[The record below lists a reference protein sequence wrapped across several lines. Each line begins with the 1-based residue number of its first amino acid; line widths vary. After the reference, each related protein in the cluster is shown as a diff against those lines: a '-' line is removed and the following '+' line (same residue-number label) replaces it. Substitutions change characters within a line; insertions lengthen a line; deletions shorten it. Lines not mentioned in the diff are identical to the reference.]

1 MCYKLIFGLVKLS
14 FDDFFSFNPVIV
26 TRGYPYKLFLNH
38 SYGTRKHFFA
48 ERIVAPWNSLP
59 PDTDFS
65 SLNKFKRFIPT
76 VDFSKFL
83 RVEVEVFVQLRL
95 GNL

>member
-1 MCYKLIFGLVKLS
+1 MISFHLTLLLS
-14 FDDFFSFNPVIV
+14 PEG
-26 TRGYPYKLFLNH
+26 THTYYFLTTVMELG
-38 SYGTRKHFFA
+38 SIFFA

-65 SLNKFKRFIPT
+65 SLNKFKRFIRT

-83 RVEVEVFVQLRL
+83 CVEV
-95 GNL
+95 

>member
-14 FDDFFSFNPVIV
+14 FDDFFSFNPVTV
-26 TRGYPYKLFLNH
+26 TRGHPYKLFLNH
-38 SYGTRKHFFA
+38 SYGIRKHFFA

-65 SLNKFKRFIPT
+65 SLNKFKRFIRT

-83 RVEVEVFVQLRL
+83 CVEV
-95 GNL
+95 